1 MPTIAKIDG
10 WPSKQT
16 NGKSF
21 TDTKVK
27 TNKRRTEK
35 QKIVA
40 KQKKSTQN
48 LTKMSA
54 SRLSGSD

>member
-1 MPTIAKIDG
+1 MRTTAKIDG

-27 TNKRRTEK
+27 TNKKMNRETK
-35 QKIVA
+35 MVA
-40 KQKKSTQN
+40 KQKKAHKISQ
-48 LTKMSA
+48 
-54 SRLSGSD
+54 R

>member
-1 MPTIAKIDG
+1 MRTTAKIDG

-27 TNKRRTEK
+27 TNKKTNRET
-35 QKIVA
+35 KIVA
-40 KQKKSTQN
+40 TQKNRKKHKKSHN
-48 LTKMSA
+48 
-54 SRLSGSD
+54 DECV